1 LEFDNDKRG
10 GCITMEELKQL
21 AKEFLA
27 KNKVRDELNDIEDY
41 DGAFE
46 IECDQ
51 RDIGSDMADL
61 ILKMKANN
69 FE

>member
-1 LEFDNDKRG
+1 
-10 GCITMEELKQL
+10 MEELKHL
-21 AKEFLA
+21 AEEFLA

-51 RDIGSDMADL
+51 RDIGSDMANL
-61 ILKMKANN
+61 ILKTN
-69 FE
+69 